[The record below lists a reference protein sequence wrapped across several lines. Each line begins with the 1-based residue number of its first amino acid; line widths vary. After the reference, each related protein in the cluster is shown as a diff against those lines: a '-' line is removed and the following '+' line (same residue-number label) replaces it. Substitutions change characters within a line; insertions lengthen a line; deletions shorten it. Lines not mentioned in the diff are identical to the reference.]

1 MLYSAKYNF
10 IYSKSVKTASTS
22 TEAALEYL
30 IRGDIAPHKT
40 NSLLYEDG
48 SRIGYRGRNPK
59 EDPNFNTQR
68 FSANHAGLKE
78 IKILVGEEL
87 FNSALKISSIRN
99 PYDRVVSAFH
109 HLGKQ
114 KLDDYV
120 EMKKNGNISAIKD
133 NFAMYINNHPSAKYS
148 GNIHFFCD
156 SEMVIDHFVRMEE
169 IVGDLSSVLK
179 KIDVPSDIHGL
190 IIENIPIFKKSSRPK
205 SPLQLS
211 DYFTNETLEIVNKRY
226 SKWFDLGGYVCA
238 NTANELG

>member
-30 IRGDIAPHKT
+30 IRGNIAPHLT

-48 SRIGYRGRNPK
+48 SRIGCRAINPK

-68 FSANHAGLKE
+68 FSLNHAGLEE

-114 KLDDYV
+114 ELGEYI

-133 NFAMYINNHPSAKYS
+133 NFAVYIENHPSAKYN
-148 GNIHFFCD
+148 GNQHFFCD
-156 SEMVIDHFVRMEE
+156 SVMVIDHFVRMEE
-169 IVGDLSSVLK
+169 MVGDLSSVLK
-179 KIDVPSDIHGL
+179 KVDVPSDIHDL
-190 IIENIPIFKKSSRPK
+190 IIENIPTFKKTSRSE

-226 SKWFDLGGYVCA
+226 STWFDLGGYVRA
-238 NTANELG
+238 NTVDELG